1 MLRTPGPLH
10 AALGALHFRPLGMVC
25 ATALIMVASAAAN
38 WHLAGE
44 FPSVWCETT
53 VVLVA
58 YFVLEAHVSAA
69 AERLWRVCP

>member
-1 MLRTPGPLH
+1 MQRQAAVML
-10 AALGALHFRPLGMVC
+10 
-25 ATALIMVASAAAN
+25 ASAAGN

-58 YFVLEAHVSAA
+58 YFVLEAQVNAA
-69 AERLWRVCP
+69 AERFWRSCARLFSLNRS